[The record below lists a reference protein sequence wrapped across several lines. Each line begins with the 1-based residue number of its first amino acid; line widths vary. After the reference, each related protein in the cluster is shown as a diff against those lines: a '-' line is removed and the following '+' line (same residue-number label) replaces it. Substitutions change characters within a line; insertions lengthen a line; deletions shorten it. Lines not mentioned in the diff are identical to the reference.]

1 MERLRGRR
9 SCRPPLCF
17 CGPLVLIVA
26 VGLVATPTGAQEVA
40 AWQVHPQGNF
50 LIYVVNGTPGA
61 RDAGQIGTELGRLY
75 TQVLAPLQLPPATIL
90 YPLYPSRDRFQQDWW
105 QFALGGY
112 GDIVQG
118 DLIQGDVVHAWGT
131 VYDGRPGRVSPYVVT
146 RATVAHAFPRTIPL
160 LKWGLAD
167 ALGDR
172 VVGIDSHRG
181 VRALLSVGVP
191 IPALRA
197 IASPFAFGQ
206 ALPAS
211 YPVAVSFVAFLLDR
225 YGLARTAA
233 FVNEVAYRY
242 YDFPALLEKH
252 FATSLEAEERR
263 WRQRFTDGEGP
274 RVDAQ
279 RYLRSLEFVYRTTL
293 ATDPRRTMLRP
304 EGAAVLS
311 EAFEAIAP
319 LRALDLPA
327 VEAHQRAVRTA
338 EAAAQ
343 RQRQLVAF
351 AIRGAFWLLILAPIA
366 LAVGWLMWPSIRAR
380 LWGGGP
386 QPPVG
391 GRSWS
396 RK

>member
-9 SCRPPLCF
+9 SCRPLLCLCVPF
-17 CGPLVLIVA
+17 VLVA
-26 VGLVATPTGAQEVA
+26 VLVVIATPTGGQEAA

-50 LIYVVNGTPGA
+50 LIYVVPGTTGA
-61 RDAGQIGTELGRLY
+61 RDASQIGAQLGRLY

-90 YPLYPSRDRFQQDWW
+90 YPLYPTRDRFLQDWW

-112 GDIVQG
+112 GEIVQG
-118 DLIQGDVVHAWGT
+118 DLVQGDVVYAWGT
-131 VYDGRPGRVSPYVVT
+131 VYDGRPGQVSPYVVT
-146 RATVAHAFPRTIPL
+146 RAAVVHAFPRAIPL

-181 VRALLSVGVP
+181 VRVLLKAGVP

-211 YPVAVSFVAFLLDR
+211 YPVAVSFVAFLLDK

-233 FVNEVAYRY
+233 FVDAVAYRY
-242 YDFPALLEKH
+242 YEFPALLEKH
-252 FATSLEAEERR
+252 FAISLEAGERA
-263 WRQRFTDGEGP
+263 WRQRLTEGEAP

-319 LRALDLPA
+319 LRALELPV
-327 VEAHQRAVRTA
+327 VEAHERAVRAA
-338 EAAAQ
+338 EAAVQ
-343 RQRQLVAF
+343 RQKQLAAF
-351 AIRGAFWLLILAPIA
+351 ATRGAFWLLILAPIGV
-366 LAVGWLMWPSIRAR
+366 AVGWLVWPSIRAW
-380 LWGGGP
+380 LGGRAP